1 MAPALLTAVNSTDH
15 IHLIIG
21 SNPLAG
27 ARCSRSI
34 EVGARPKLVARPT
47 ASIHYG
53 ITKRIEEGQVEWIKR
68 PFQDSDLTSLGR
80 GEVDGVVDAVFVTLG
95 GKDALSAFDPC
106 LLWS

>member
-21 SNPLAG
+21 SNALAG

-34 EVGARPKLVARPT
+34 EVGARPKLVAQPT

-68 PFQDSDLTSLGR
+68 SFQDSDLTGVGR
-80 GEVDGVVDAVFVTLG
+80 GEVDGVVDAVFITLG
-95 GKDALSAFDPC
+95 AKDALSALSLPA
-106 LLWS
+106 